1 MHGLDTF
8 AGFAAT
14 YDSLDAA
21 ETDYD
26 AIKDLYYKEQLL
38 DTFDAAVIS
47 KDENGKVKIVKKHE
61 QPLRQGAWVSGGLG
75 LATGLCVAL
84 FPAVAVGAGIMWGA
98 GIGAGLGALAGHAA
112 GGMSRSDLKDLGET
126 LDSGQSAVVAVA
138 AAAIADR
145 VAESLKNAEKID
157 RRSSRQIPKRSRT
170 TSRLPTRPAS
180 RPGRVGDRQG
190 QHIRDSET
198 LRSTRPPRQE
208 RSSTGVRTV
217 SEGDHACWW
226 AAIGGVARIAWDS
239 MPPESVLASN
249 PC

>member
-1 MHGLDTF
+1 MEGLDTF
-8 AGFAAT
+8 AAFAAT

-26 AIKDLYYKEQLL
+26 AIKSLYYNEHIL

-47 KDENGKVKIVKKHE
+47 KDDKGKVKIVKKHE
-61 QPLRQGAWVSGGLG
+61 QPLRQGAWVGGGLG

-126 LDSGQSAVVAVA
+126 LDKGQCAVVAVA

-145 VAESLKNAEKID
+145 VAESLKNADKVD
-157 RRSSRQIPKRSRT
+157 RKELKADPKEVQ
-170 TSRLPTRPAS
+170 ADVAAA
-180 RPGRVGDRQG
+180 G
-190 QHIRDSET
+190 
-198 LRSTRPPRQE
+198 
-208 RSSTGVRTV
+208 TG
-217 SEGDHACWW
+217 S
-226 AAIGGVARIAWDS
+226 
-239 MPPESVLASN
+239 
-249 PC
+249 

>member
-1 MHGLDTF
+1 MQGLDTF
-8 AGFAAT
+8 AAFAAT

-21 ETDYD
+21 ESDYD
-26 AIKDLYYKEQLL
+26 NIKSLYYNEHLL

-47 KDENGKVKIVKKHE
+47 KDDNGKVKIVKKHE
-61 QPLRQGAWVSGGLG
+61 QPLRQGAWVGGGLG

-157 RRSSRQIPKRSRT
+157 RSSRQIPKRSRT